1 MKIFK
6 EFFQKTKGKYGQ
18 KPKSRLGVVSGS
30 ALVDVLIFS
39 SISIVLIS
47 GIITGTVN
55 VIHSAQNAAYSEEAF
70 EIAESGVEYYR
81 WHLAFAPT
89 DYQDGNATSSS
100 AYVHNFMDENGNI
113 IGTFS
118 LHIIPPPNGSTIVY
132 VQSTGSVNAAPSV
145 TREIQTELAKPSLAQ
160 YQMVTNSVVYYG
172 SGDQV
177 FGPIF
182 SNAGVG
188 FFSGNPEPIAHN
200 TVSSAVSTFTDSNGT
215 HFGVYTS
222 VPSADPT
229 PPASVPN
236 RPDVFLGGRKFPVP
250 AVDFTGLTAN
260 LSQLQ
265 ASAQTSSGFYR
276 GASGGNGYE
285 VVLQTNGTFNLYK
298 VNSLLAAPSGCGNSQ
313 SQTGWGTWSINT
325 GSGATTLLGNY
336 PYPANGVMF
345 FGDNVWVQGQIN
357 GQRLTIA
364 VGTFPD
370 NVNTRKNIIVNN
382 NVTYTNFNG
391 TDVLALIA
399 QGNFL
404 VGMASANNL
413 TIDGALVA
421 QEGQTIRYYYGSN
434 CGAYSVLSSLT
445 TYGMMASYGQGYFY
459 YGSSGYASQPAT
471 YDSNLLYAP
480 PPSFPLSS
488 NQYQTLSWQ
497 ELK

>member
-1 MKIFK
+1 
-6 EFFQKTKGKYGQ
+6 
-18 KPKSRLGVVSGS
+18 
-30 ALVDVLIFS
+30 
-39 SISIVLIS
+39 
-47 GIITGTVN
+47 
-55 VIHSAQNAAYSEEAF
+55 
-70 EIAESGVEYYR
+70 
-81 WHLAFAPT
+81 
-89 DYQDGNATSSS
+89 
-100 AYVHNFMDENGNI
+100 
-113 IGTFS
+113 
-118 LHIIPPPNGSTIVY
+118 
-132 VQSTGSVNAAPSV
+132 
-145 TREIQTELAKPSLAQ
+145 
-160 YQMVTNSVVYYG
+160 
-172 SGDQV
+172 
-177 FGPIF
+177 
-182 SNAGVG
+182 
-188 FFSGNPEPIAHN
+188 
-200 TVSSAVSTFTDSNGT
+200 
-215 HFGVYTS
+215 
-222 VPSADPT
+222 
-229 PPASVPN
+229 
-236 RPDVFLGGRKFPVP
+236 
-250 AVDFTGLTAN
+250 
-260 LSQLQ
+260 
-265 ASAQTSSGFYR
+265 
-276 GASGGNGYE
+276 
-285 VVLQTNGTFNLYK
+285 
-298 VNSLLAAPSGCGNSQ
+298 
-313 SQTGWGTWSINT
+313 
-325 GSGATTLLGNY
+325 
-336 PYPANGVMF
+336 MF